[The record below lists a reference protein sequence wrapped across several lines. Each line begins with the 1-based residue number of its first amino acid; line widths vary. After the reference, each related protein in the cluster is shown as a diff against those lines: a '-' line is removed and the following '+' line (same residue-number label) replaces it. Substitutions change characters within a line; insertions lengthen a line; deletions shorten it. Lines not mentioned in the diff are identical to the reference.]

1 MSVSRTALFVGLIL
15 GLVAAFG
22 TIGDFLLVVLFG
34 VIGLIVG
41 RILEGKL
48 DVGQLFG
55 RAKR

>member
-1 MSVSRTALFVGLIL
+1 MSLSRTALFVGLLL

-22 TIGDFLLVVLFG
+22 SIGQFLLVVLFG
-34 VIGLIVG
+34 VIGLVVG

-55 RAKR
+55 RPRG

>member
-22 TIGDFLLVVLFG
+22 TIGDFLLVVLFA

>member
-48 DVGQLFG
+48 DVVQLFG

>member
-1 MSVSRTALFVGLIL
+1 MSVSNVALFVGLLL

-22 TIGDFLLVVLFG
+22 TISQFLLVVLFG

-48 DVGQLFG
+48 DVGQLLG
-55 RAKR
+55 RTGR